1 MLYITYFKFG
11 VLQRAIVSQQKY
23 DLLLKDGSITNLQIH
38 PNQNGMDNFYKE
50 SKGQKVSTKQ
60 LLHG

>member
-11 VLQRAIVSQQKY
+11 ALQRAVVSQQKY
-23 DLLLKDGSITNLQIH
+23 DLLLKDNTITDLQIH
-38 PNQNGMDNFYKE
+38 PNQRGMDDFFKE